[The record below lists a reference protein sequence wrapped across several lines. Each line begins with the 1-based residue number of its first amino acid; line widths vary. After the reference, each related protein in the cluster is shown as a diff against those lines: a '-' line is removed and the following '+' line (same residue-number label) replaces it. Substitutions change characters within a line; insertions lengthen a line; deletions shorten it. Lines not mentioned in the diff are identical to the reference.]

1 MKKTTACVAARGKN
15 SDRTYLS
22 GLLLEVLLPSL
33 VALVATSH
41 FIVFFEGDARKVFPN
56 LSLRAGCCSV
66 RGLDLEYSLRALRK
80 LEVWVVSGG
89 SSDKNSALFV
99 SAGQSMAGQI
109 TG

>member
-1 MKKTTACVAARGKN
+1 
-15 SDRTYLS
+15 
-22 GLLLEVLLPSL
+22 
-33 VALVATSH
+33 
-41 FIVFFEGDARKVFPN
+41 
-56 LSLRAGCCSV
+56 V

>member
-41 FIVFFEGDARKVFPN
+41 FIVFFEGDARKVSRICLF
-56 LSLRAGCCSV
+56 
-66 RGLDLEYSLRALRK
+66 GLVVAAC
-80 LEVWVVSGG
+80 EVLTW
-89 SSDKNSALFV
+89 N
-99 SAGQSMAGQI
+99 
-109 TG
+109 TP